1 MLLNSR
7 HYNSVGVHAGPLNG
21 ANATEKAQEAVGG
34 RSEDELRWNA
44 KSVCRKNSKLG
55 SVSGSVP
62 APEVENSDP
71 DMTSRE

>member
-1 MLLNSR
+1 MLLNPR

-34 RSEDELRWNA
+34 RSEDELRWKA

-55 SVSGSVP
+55 SV
-62 APEVENSDP
+62 
-71 DMTSRE
+71 